1 MAIAVEPLKAL
12 IDLWS
17 PDLPSRAHTTCEAL
31 GDFVAMRWPL
41 YEQPEHRKA
50 HRGQDALL
58 GMTAA
63 DSPAR
68 LRRLRHKA
76 YLRGRRRIE

>member
-1 MAIAVEPLKAL
+1 
-12 IDLWS
+12 
-17 PDLPSRAHTTCEAL
+17 
-31 GDFVAMRWPL
+31 
-41 YEQPEHRKA
+41 
-50 HRGQDALL
+50 
-58 GMTAA
+58 MTAA